1 MEMDMPANTIAI
13 TQTTTSR
20 LNQVNWDDLPF
31 GLVPGDHMVQANY
44 HDGQWYAAEIKPF
57 HDLQIS
63 PFALVFHYG
72 QAVFEGLKA
81 FRQTNGDIVVFRP
94 SKNFERLNKS
104 LHRMAM
110 PVLPRELFM
119 DSLMALL
126 ELDRGW
132 VPQKEGYSLYIR
144 PLVFATENRLGV
156 KISSDYKFFIL
167 TSPVGPYYPK
177 PLRVR
182 VETKYVR
189 AAIGG
194 VGYAKC
200 AGNYGA
206 AFYPAQLA
214 KEAGYDQVMWTD
226 SKENRFIE
234 ESGTMNIFLVE
245 GEKLITPP
253 LSSSILAGVT
263 RDSII
268 QLAPELQLDVE
279 ERRISVEELEGGL
292 RSGKITEAFGA
303 GTAAVVA
310 PIETVGIEGRDY
322 DLSVGEGTQQERIKK
337 RLSDIRMGRVPDQFG
352 WNEIRI
358 PAQ

>member
-1 MEMDMPANTIAI
+1 MPANTVAI
-13 TQTTTSR
+13 SQTPSSR
-20 LNQVNWDDLPF
+20 LPQVNWDDLPF
-31 GLVPGDHMVQANY
+31 GLIPGDHMAEATYQ
-44 HDGQWYAAEIKPF
+44 DGQWHSPEIKPF
-57 HDLQIS
+57 QNLQIS

-81 FRQTNGDIVVFRP
+81 FRQEGGDIVVFRP
-94 SKNFERLNKS
+94 SKNFERINKS

-110 PVLPRELFM
+110 PELPQEVFM
-119 DSLMALL
+119 DSLTTLL

-132 VPQKEGYSLYIR
+132 VPRKEGYSLYIR

-214 KEAGYDQVMWTD
+214 REAGYDQVMWTD

-234 ESGTMNIFLVE
+234 ESGTMNIFFVTGNKLV
-245 GEKLITPP
+245 TPP

-268 QLAPELQLDVE
+268 HLAPDLDLEIE
-279 ERRISVEELEGGL
+279 ERRISVEELEEGL
-292 RSGKITEAFGA
+292 GSGKIKEAFGA

-310 PIETVGIEGRDY
+310 PIETIGIGDKDY
-322 DLSVGEGTQQERIKK
+322 DLKVGDGTHQDRIKAHLTNI
-337 RLSDIRMGRVPDQFG
+337 RLGRTPDKYG
-352 WNEIRI
+352 WNEIVI
-358 PAQ
+358 PAIK